1 MIGAG
6 LFCSFHKKLGNTLCV
21 AEFFVIGELYYQV
34 QLPSIF
40 GTVKGQSLFAW
51 RIILIRVRQ
60 GQSFS
65 VLDGGGR
72 TII

>member
-6 LFCSFHKKLGNTLCV
+6 LFCSFHKKLGNTQSV

-34 QLPSIF
+34 QLPNIF

-51 RIILIRVRQ
+51 RIILIRVDQ

-65 VLDGGGR
+65 ALDGGGR